1 MYEKNRESQKD
12 KTEILNKNKK
22 FQEIHERFE
31 QKVKYAAIVGL
42 VGVSAYAGLEE
53 YVERQTLEKHENH
66 IQTTLTVEQYQQYLG
81 LKEVVLDIYGQ
92 AVVEEIMKGD
102 LAALDAQN
110 ENRAEPEFD
119 GFDRDSH
126 LGGNAS
132 IQHYPDFIFTESFG
146 MYPQGWLAGE
156 VSSVKIEKGNKARVS
171 GDNVQGASFHP
182 GDDFVVI
189 YDISDTIS
197 EDEFN
202 PHSFDKFMQDSFA
215 HETGHANDWQT
226 KIDLNALER
235 FELLHSVTQR
245 MLSEDAFSDKSLADG
260 SDYWRSF
267 DDGTPYGF
275 SVMAKE
281 YWAEIVAA
289 YFTEPDTL
297 QSDYPLDF
305 DLVQEV
311 VRQTDDGFD
320 IFDAERGAY
329 NVMTGQRNE
338 KWSNDFDRLAIKQEE
353 F

>member
-1 MYEKNRESQKD
+1 MFEKKTESQKD
-12 KTEILNKNKK
+12 KTEILKENKK
-22 FQEIHERFE
+22 FQEIHDRFE
-31 QKVKYAAIVGL
+31 RKVKYSAFVGL

-53 YVERQTLEKHENH
+53 YVERQTFEKHENH
-66 IQTTLTVEQYQQYLG
+66 IQATLTAEEYQQYLG
-81 LKEVVLDIYGQ
+81 LKEVMIDIYGEK
-92 AVVEEIMKGD
+92 VVEEIIKGD
-102 LAALDAQN
+102 LAALDAQD
-110 ENRAEPEFD
+110 ENRTEPVFG

-126 LGGNAS
+126 LGKNAS
-132 IQHYPDFIFTESFG
+132 IEHYPDYVFTESFG

-156 VSSVKIEKGNKARVS
+156 VSSVKIEDGNEARVS

-182 GDDFVVI
+182 SDDFVVI

-235 FELLHSVTQR
+235 FELLDSVTQR
-245 MLSEDAFSDKSLADG
+245 MMSEDAFSDESLADG

-267 DDGTPYGF
+267 DDGTQDGF

-289 YFTEPDTL
+289 YFTEPDIL

-305 DLVQEV
+305 ALVQEV
-311 VRQTDDGFD
+311 IEKTDNSFD
-320 IFDAERGAY
+320 IFDPERGAY

-338 KWSNDFDRLAIKQEE
+338 KWSEDFERLAIKQE
-353 F
+353 